1 MKIILMHN
9 NTPIQMMGIIIVT
22 KNGRV
27 IAIDGGKCGDADE
40 FKRLVTEN
48 GGEIDLWLI
57 THPHRDHYETL
68 IELSQR
74 KDSSIKVGKVCYNP
88 TPAFFK
94 TTEDAVA
101 LSEVVPFD
109 NLVANP
115 FYNTITVN
123 KGDRFQVD
131 NVTIDVLRVANPETK
146 SLNINDLSVVYS
158 ITEKKDDGTEFRFI
172 VLGDLHINGGR
183 ELLEFYKD
191 EPSVL
196 KADAVQMAHHG
207 QKGAQKGLYDLVDAN
222 VYLWPTPMFVWK
234 DTTTYQI
241 GVTRKWVNDGKDFV
255 LADPNNIVAC
265 LYEAYP
271 KNPTKVADWNEVKD
285 GMKITLPYNPEV

>member
-74 KDSSIKVGKVCYNP
+74 KDSSVKVGKVCYNP

-207 QKGAQKGLYDLVDAN
+207 QGGVERSVYEAIGAKYTF
-222 VYLWPTPMFVWK
+222 WPTPDWLWTNTPGGWK
-234 DTTTYQI
+234 PGTGPWQTLE
-241 GVTRKWVNDGKDFV
+241 VRKWVEDMNGEFITAMEENAVFDT
-255 LADPNNIVAC
+255 
-265 LYEAYP
+265 E
-271 KNPTKVADWNEVKD
+271 
-285 GMKITLPYNPEV
+285 KI